1 MSGLAILKTY
11 DNAAERTAAEG
22 EAQMLLLV
30 VTENPMNATNVA
42 GGSFSFKI
50 RDNEAA
56 QRFEV
61 HVSGNPRILARAQRV
76 AVESGWEVHGRGIRM
91 RMSRR
96 VRRFVRDNVG
106 YQDEGDEE
114 HPVKVNII
122 PTPKR
127 IGKLTAAAVR
137 RRGTTEELL
146 ANAAR
151 SVENVEGTAARARST
166 ADVRRTPAYLAAAYG
181 AAFAVLHQGNVGA
194 AAGAGAGAAV
204 DAEVIAAA
212 ALAAS
217 EEIIRRER
225 PDLTLAGVRTLA
237 SRVLSKI
244 QQDGTEPGPGER
256 RQGGGRRTRRR
267 RMSRR

>member
-1 MSGLAILKTY
+1 MSGLTILKTY

-22 EAQMLLLV
+22 EAHMLLLV

-76 AVESGWEVHGRGIRM
+76 AVESGWEVHGRGLRM

-96 VRRFVRDNVG
+96 VRRLRRFVRDNVG
-106 YQDEGDEE
+106 YHDEGDEE

-151 SVENVEGTAARARST
+151 SVENVEGTAARARNT
-166 ADVRRTPAYLAAAYG
+166 ADVPLSAEFKYDVRLRRT
-181 AAFAVLHQGNVGA
+181 
-194 AAGAGAGAAV
+194 
-204 DAEVIAAA
+204 
-212 ALAAS
+212 
-217 EEIIRRER
+217 
-225 PDLTLAGVRTLA
+225 
-237 SRVLSKI
+237 
-244 QQDGTEPGPGER
+244 
-256 RQGGGRRTRRR
+256 
-267 RMSRR
+267 